1 MHTNKITAFAFS
13 RAASVV
19 ATGEM
24 GERANLFVW
33 DPHTL
38 RTLFVLPEAQR
49 CSVCA
54 LAFSAQGSLLCVAGN
69 DRMHTVSV
77 YDWRRCALHCKLFAG
92 ESKLMGVTFCDD
104 ATLLTVGVKHIKF
117 WQDVRGTFPQCVSPS
132 FAGIGRVQTFLCCAS
147 FAAVQVVGT
156 AEGDLYV
163 FESLSLKQV
172 VKAHVGGV
180 FSLCVS
186 PDISRLFTGGQDGAL
201 RAWDSSFECTREVAL
216 ESLSKNYAHAVRAI
230 AVYASGDN
238 DVLYDNDAV
247 LVGTQGAEVLEISL
261 REGTLRSDGVCVKG
275 HHTRAYGLAAHPS
288 LPIFATTGDDALLR

>member
-13 RAASVV
+13 RAAAVV

-24 GERANLFVW
+24 GEHANVFVW
-33 DPHTL
+33 DPQTL
-38 RTLFVLPEAQR
+38 RTLFVVPEVQR
-49 CSVCA
+49 SSVCA

-69 DRMHTVSV
+69 DRLHTISV
-77 YDWRRCALHCKLFAG
+77 YDWRHCAMHCKLYAG
-92 ESKLMGVTFCDD
+92 ESKIMDIAFCDD

-117 WQDVRGTFPQCVSPS
+117 WQDVRGKFPECVSPS
-132 FAGIGRVQTFLCCAS
+132 FAGIGRVQTFLCCAA

-186 PDISRLFTGGQDGAL
+186 SDLSRLFTGGQDGAL
-201 RAWDSSFECTREVAL
+201 RVWDASFECTREVAL

-230 AVYASGDN
+230 SVSANSDAD
-238 DVLYDNDAV
+238 LDNDAV

-261 REGTLRSDGVCVKG
+261 REGALRSDGVCIKG
-275 HHTRAYGLAAHPS
+275 HNTRACGLAAHPTM
-288 LPIFATTGDDALLR
+288 PIFATTGDDALLR